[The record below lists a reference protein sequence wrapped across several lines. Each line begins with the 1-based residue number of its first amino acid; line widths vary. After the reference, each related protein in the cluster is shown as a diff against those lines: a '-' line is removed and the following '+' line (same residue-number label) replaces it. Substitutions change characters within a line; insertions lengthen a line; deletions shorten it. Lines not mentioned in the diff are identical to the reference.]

1 MIKKQNTAFILD
13 TKNTSYVFQVLPS
26 GHLEHLYY
34 GKKIDCSAD
43 SITAMA
49 EKNEFLK
56 GNMIGYSK
64 DYPNLGLEDMSL
76 EFSSYGKGDIRE
88 PFLEVTH
95 FDGSVTSDFLYVDYE
110 ITDGKTG
117 CANLPT
123 SYGSEEEVKELKII
137 LRDSAYQ
144 LELHLIYNV
153 FEACDVITRRC
164 VLKNSSNLPVTINRL
179 LSTQLDLDENEY
191 SCSLFTGAWTREMN
205 RRDFPLRQGK
215 VVNSSITGTSSNR
228 ANPFVMLWENGA
240 TEDAGSCFGMNLI
253 YSGNHYE
260 VFDVN
265 GFGKVRFVS
274 GINPNGFQFHLGV
287 GESFES
293 PEAVMTYSDEGFNG
307 MSHCMH
313 EFVRNHIVRGEWKDK
328 ERPILLNSWE
338 AAYFK
343 FDEGKLLSMAK
354 NAKKAGIELFVMDDG
369 WFGERNDDKSS
380 LGDWFVNKKKLPNG
394 LSGLADKINGL
405 GLEFGLWVEPEMVNE
420 NSKLYEEHPE
430 WAIRIPNVAHSEG
443 RNQMILDLTREE
455 VQDYIIGVM
464 SDVFAGANISYIKW
478 DMNRI
483 FSDYYSEALGYER
496 QGELSHR
503 YVMGLYRV
511 MKELTEKFPHILFE
525 GCCAGGN
532 RFDLGI
538 LCYMPQIWASD
549 NTDALCRAEIQTGYS
564 YGYPMSVISAH
575 VSGCP
580 NHQTLRNTSI
590 ETRFNV
596 ACFGLL
602 GYECNINDLSKEEY
616 DAMVEQIALYK
627 EIRSWMFHSRYY
639 RIKNGLNTDYT
650 KGVYQWIAVSE
661 DKEHALGLY
670 LQSQVVPNSPYGKFK
685 AKGLAHEKVYHFV
698 NRALKYNVKE
708 FGDLINTVTPVH
720 IKKDSFVHNTVA
732 KFVKIDGER
741 EDYVVP
747 GSMLCNAGIKL
758 KQAFCATGNNDQV
771 RFFQDG
777 ASRVYLMEECK
788 VK

>member
-1 MIKKQNTAFILD
+1 MIKRQNNSFILE
-13 TKNTSYVFQVLPS
+13 TERTSYVFQVLPS

-34 GKKIDCSAD
+34 GDRIECSQDA
-43 SITAMA
+43 IQAMA

-64 DYPNLGLEDMSL
+64 EYPNLGLEDVSL

-88 PFLEVTH
+88 PFIEVTH
-95 FDGSVTSDFLYVDYE
+95 YDGSVTSDFLYADFE
-110 ITDGKTG
+110 IKEGKTD
-117 CANLPT
+117 CYTLPV
-123 SYGSEEEVKELKII
+123 SYGSEEEVQELKVI
-137 LRDSAYQ
+137 LRDQAYQ

-153 FEACDVITRRC
+153 FQSCDVITRRS
-164 VLKNSSNLPVTINRL
+164 VLINNSNHPVKVDRL
-179 LSTQLDLDENEY
+179 LSTQLDLDDNEY
-191 SCSLFTGAWTREMN
+191 SCSVFTGAWTREMN

-215 VVNSSITGTSSNR
+215 VVNSSLTGTSSNR
-228 ANPFVMLWENGA
+228 ANPFVMLWENGT
-240 TEDAGSCFGMNLI
+240 TEDAGRCYGMNLI

-274 GINPNGFQFHLGV
+274 GINPNSFQFKLES
-287 GESFES
+287 GEFFEA
-293 PEAVMTYSDEGFNG
+293 PEAVMTYSNCGFNE
-307 MSHCMH
+307 MSHSMH
-313 EFVRNHIVRGEWKDK
+313 EFIKNHVVRGEWKRK
-328 ERPILLNSWE
+328 ERPVLLNSWE

-369 WFGERNDDKSS
+369 WFGERNDDNSS
-380 LGDWFVNKKKLPNG
+380 LGDWVVNKKKLPNG
-394 LSGLADKINGL
+394 ISGLANKINAL
-405 GLEFGLWVEPEMVNE
+405 GLQFGLWVEPEMVNE
-420 NSKLYEEHPE
+420 NSNLYEAHPE
-430 WAIRIPNVAHSEG
+430 WVIRIPNVPHSEG
-443 RNQMILDLTREE
+443 RNQMILDLSRKD
-455 VQDYIIGVM
+455 VQDYIIQAM
-464 SDVFAGANISYIKW
+464 AEVFASANISYIKW

-483 FSDYYSEALGYER
+483 FSDYYSNALSHDK

-503 YVMGLYRV
+503 YVMGLYRI
-511 MKELTEKFPHILFE
+511 MKELTKQFPQILFE

-596 ACFGLL
+596 ACFGQL
-602 GYECNINDLSKEEY
+602 GYECNINDLSKDEF
-616 DAMVEQIALYK
+616 DAVAEQIALYK
-627 EIRSWMFHSRYY
+627 EIRSWLLDSRYY
-639 RIKNGLNTDYT
+639 RIKNGQNTDYT
-650 KGVYQWIAVSE
+650 KGVYQWIAVSK
-661 DKEHALGLY
+661 DQKHALGMY
-670 LQSQVVPNSPYGKFK
+670 LQSQVIPNFAYGKFK
-685 AKGLAHEKVYHFV
+685 AKGLAEDKVYRFT
-698 NRALKYNVKE
+698 NRQLKYNVKE

-741 EDYVVP
+741 EDYKVS
-747 GSMLCNAGIKL
+747 GSLLNHAGVKL
-758 KQAFCATGNNDQV
+758 KQAFCATGNNDQI

-777 ASRVYLMEECK
+777 ASRIYRMEEE
-788 VK
+788 